1 MIRIEIGNM
10 PSLLGSI
17 VRSAL
22 ETQEDFVIVES
33 SKAGSGEG
41 FETVDVVIVAGDRGK
56 MGSIPIAALVREDP
70 PSFVAIAADGN
81 SASIYRVSA
90 EDSRIDAA
98 SDLLSVVRRAATG
111 RRAIH

>member
-1 MIRIEIGNM
+1 VIRIEIGNM

-22 ETQEDFVIVES
+22 ETQEDFVIVDT
-33 SKAGSGEG
+33 SKMGTGEA
-41 FETVDVVIVAGDRGK
+41 FETIDVVIVAGDRGK
-56 MGSIPIAALVREDP
+56 MGSVPIAALVREDP

-81 SASIYRVSA
+81 SASIFRVTA

-98 SDLLSVVRRAATG
+98 SDLLSVVRRAAMG
-111 RRAIH
+111 RRAVH

>member
-22 ETQEDFVIVES
+22 ETQEDFVIVDTL
-33 SKAGSGEG
+33 KAGAGEALD
-41 FETVDVVIVAGDRGK
+41 TVDVVIVAGDRGK
-56 MGSIPIAALVREDP
+56 LGSIPIAALVREEP

-81 SASIYRVSA
+81 SASIFRVTT
-90 EDSRIDAA
+90 EESRIDAA
-98 SDLLSVVRRAATG
+98 SDLLSVVRRAALG